1 MGRLTDSLTRQMTV
15 VFKGKTVLNSGC
27 YRFYHGLVSLSG
39 AKMSHSRDEF
49 RHESIWHNI

>member
-27 YRFYHGLVSLSG
+27 YKFYHGLVSLSG
-39 AKMSHSRDEF
+39 AKMSHSGDEF

>member
-15 VFKGKTVLNSGC
+15 ACNDKVVLNSGC

-39 AKMSHSRDEF
+39 AKMSHSGDEF